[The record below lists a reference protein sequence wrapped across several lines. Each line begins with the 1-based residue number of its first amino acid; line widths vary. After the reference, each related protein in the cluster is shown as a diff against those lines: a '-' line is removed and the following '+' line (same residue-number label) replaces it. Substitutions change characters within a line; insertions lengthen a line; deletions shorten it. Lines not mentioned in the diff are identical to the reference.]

1 MPFKLSSVSRKEA
14 ESLVLQVRKMREG
27 GEKRQTDRQADRQ
40 ADRQTDRQSGR
51 QIETKASKSR
61 IE

>member
-40 ADRQTDRQSGR
+40 ADRQTDR
-51 QIETKASKSR
+51 
-61 IE
+61 